1 MSESPRRRTSERP
14 SRRLSVDPTPDAAA
28 EEFKEELN
36 NANFGQKDIAMF
48 SGVVLLINNITGPGI
63 PGLPNMFAEAG
74 WLIPTLVLLAV
85 WGMTSL
91 SSCMFAEAMAN
102 IPGNDKFQV
111 SRLPPCSLGEVT
123 NRSS

>member
-1 MSESPRRRTSERP
+1 
-14 SRRLSVDPTPDAAA
+14 
-28 EEFKEELN
+28 
-36 NANFGQKDIAMF
+36 MF